1 MARPESA
8 RPESARPRDNCAAV
22 FSTNDVT
29 ERERTDY
36 WNGVTARY
44 FGPLETRATGRAA
57 FSATLATRPV
67 SFLRT
72 YYIVGSGH
80 KAQRSKSNAGILPD
94 CIKLLLQ
101 VRGRCRVDQEGRT
114 AELRPGAWC
123 VYDSWRP
130 YSLANSGDVEQIVVQ
145 IPREQIFDRSLARL
159 TEPFLA
165 DPAQSSMAYVTASF
179 IRSYAAPGLVPDD
192 GDEFLAETTIGLV
205 RRVLHANLSLRRS
218 AQAPSSVL
226 RTRIK
231 QYILA
236 HLNDP
241 DLSIDRIAAAMGC
254 SKRYLHQVFAA
265 ECVTIERHI
274 WRLRIEHCCLAL
286 AEHGQ
291 SEKSISEIAFEWGF
305 NSSAHF
311 SRLFKSEVGVAPTS
325 YRRSLM
331 AGSPAAAGERIG
343 LFA

>member
-1 MARPESA
+1 MVRPESA
-8 RPESARPRDNCAAV
+8 RLRDGRAAI
-22 FSTNDVT
+22 FSTNDVAEL
-29 ERERTDY
+29 ERADY

-44 FGPLETRATGRAA
+44 FGPLETLATGRSS
-57 FSATLATRPV
+57 FRATLATKQV
-67 SFLRT
+67 AFLRT

-80 KAQRSKSNAGILPD
+80 KARRSKSNGGLLPD

-114 AELRPGAWC
+114 AELKPGAWC
-123 VYDSWRP
+123 IYDSWRP
-130 YSLANSGDVEQIVVQ
+130 YSLANSGEVEQIVVQ
-145 IPREQIFDRSLARL
+145 IPREQIFDRSLTRL

-165 DPAQSSMAYVTASF
+165 DPERSSMANVTASF
-179 IRSYAAPGLVPDD
+179 IRSFADPTLVPDD

-218 AQAPSSVL
+218 PQTPSSLL
-226 RTRIK
+226 RARIK

-241 DLSIDRIAAAMGC
+241 DLSIERIAAAMGC

-265 ECVTIERHI
+265 ERVTIERHI
-274 WRLRIEHCCLAL
+274 WRLRVEHCCQAL
-286 AEHGQ
+286 AEQGQ
-291 SEKSISEIAFEWGF
+291 SQKSISEIAFEWGF

-311 SRLFKSEVGVAPTS
+311 SRLFKAEVGVAPTS
-325 YRRSLM
+325 YRRGRIVDS
-331 AGSPAAAGERIG
+331 AAQPGARIG
-343 LFA
+343 VVA